1 MDNLLLFFAIP
12 VAVIILSA
20 IFETI
25 ICCPIK
31 IAGITFAIFLI
42 VAFAAF
48 DETFL
53 IFVIVYTLLAYL
65 AAWLVKLWC
74 ERERNIQSIQDLI
87 DEANCGV
94 SDDNSNNNCNSC
106 WCNCNNRRFYK

>member
-12 VAVIILSA
+12 VALIILSA

-42 VAFAAF
+42 VTFAVF

-53 IFVIVYTLLAYL
+53 IFVIVYTLIAYFTS
-65 AAWLVKLWC
+65 WLVKLWC
-74 ERERNIQSIQDLI
+74 ERERNLQSIQDLI
-87 DEANCGV
+87 DEANLGASDV
-94 SDDNSNNNCNSC
+94 SNSNN
-106 WCNCNNRRFYK
+106 RRLYK

>member
-12 VAVIILSA
+12 VAVIILAS
-20 IFETI
+20 IFQTF

-48 DETFL
+48 DESFL
-53 IFVIVYTLLAYL
+53 IYTIIYTLLAYL
-65 AAWLVKLWC
+65 SAWFVKLWC
-74 ERERNIQSIQDLI
+74 ERNRNFQSIQDLI
-87 DEANCGV
+87 DEANL
-94 SDDNSNNNCNSC
+94 NSTLINNNEIENNY
-106 WCNCNNRRFYK
+106 WCNCNRRRFLK

>member
-1 MDNLLLFFAIP
+1 MNNLLLFFAIP

-20 IFETI
+20 IFETFI
-25 ICCPIK
+25 NCPLK

-53 IFVIVYTLLAYL
+53 IFVIAYTLLAYVT
-65 AAWLVKLWC
+65 AWIVKQWGQ
-74 ERERNIQSIQDLI
+74 RQNNIQSIEDLI
-87 DEANCGV
+87 NEANAI
-94 SDDNSNNNCNSC
+94 NEANNNLNNF
-106 WCNCNNRRFYK
+106 NCGCRRFLK